1 MKFPR
6 FYNPFKLIRQLR
18 ERAENAE
25 WALGRAHEGNRQ
37 LCASRDTWIK
47 VAREFGAEID
57 RHEQAVAAFMDE
69 RAELKHTIAAAIRAG
84 AKLMGMYLVEA
95 AGRVEI
101 ERTSQEQAAETVET
115 VTYIKQVEAALAA
128 AGITVTDAEA
138 GPQVVVEEILF
149 MRACENSLPLGPGIR
164 ALAQAA

>member
-25 WALGRAHEGNRQ
+25 YALARAHDGNRQ

-47 VAREFGAEID
+47 VAREFGNEID

-69 RAELKHTIAAAIRAG
+69 RAELKDTIAAAIRAG
-84 AKLMGMYLVEA
+84 AKVRGRYRVEA
-95 AGRVEI
+95 ACRVQSDMAL
-101 ERTSQEQAAETVET
+101 REQAAETVET
-115 VTYIKQVEAALAA
+115 ITYIKQVEAALAA
-128 AGITVTDAEA
+128 SGITVTDAEG

-149 MRACENSLPLGPGIR
+149 MRACEQSLPLGPGIR